1 MKFRIVAFLALCVV
15 TSAIA
20 ARGSQRSISTS
31 RQFIVYGPDARLRGA
46 LCDLAEATKRN
57 ALRVLQETDAWKT
70 PILVNAQLPQTTL
83 PGLPRTQLS
92 FSQTGF
98 GLKLQLDLSI
108 DADMNAPAIEREL
121 LRAVFLEMMYR
132 AAPETPAGTPIVEP
146 PDWLLE
152 GTLALSSERE
162 PAPIADAL
170 KTPLETGN
178 IVSLDQFL
186 RERPNLLDSPSRTL
200 YRAYCAALVSA
211 VIESPEGAR
220 RLARFVADLPHSSTD
235 IAADF
240 RAHFPSFGDTAEKTQ
255 KEWLLA
261 VSRFAAS
268 ERYRLLSADGTEE
281 ELARILH
288 VELREKDQPIGAYT
302 LEEFPRF
309 VHVSATSTALKQVRE
324 ELLILSGRANPLYRP
339 IISEYDKIILQ
350 LSHAKTKRLPAR
362 LAELRAM
369 REHLARRMSAIAD
382 YMNWFEATQ
391 ARGSSGQFRDYMKA
405 AELALEHVNQ
415 RHDRISVYLDALESQ
430 F

>member
-1 MKFRIVAFLALCVV
+1 MNFRTAALLALCV
-15 TSAIA
+15 AANAAA
-20 ARGSQRSISTS
+20 ARAPQRSISTS

-70 PILVNAQLPQTTL
+70 PIIVNAQLPQTSL
-83 PGLPRTQLS
+83 PEQPRTQLS

-98 GLKLQLDLSI
+98 GLKLQLDLSL
-108 DADMNAPAIEREL
+108 DADVNAPVIEREL
-121 LRAVFLEMMYR
+121 LRAVLLEMTYR
-132 AAPETPAGTPIVEP
+132 AAPDTPAGTPIVQP
-146 PDWLLE
+146 PDWLLD
-152 GTLALSSERE
+152 GTLALGSGRD
-162 PAPIADAL
+162 PASLAEAL
-170 KTPLETGN
+170 KTPLEMGN

-186 RERPNLLDSPSRTL
+186 SERPNLLDSPSRAL

-220 RLARFVADLPHSSTD
+220 RLARFIADLPHSPND
-235 IAADF
+235 AAADF

-261 VSRFAAS
+261 VSRLAAS
-268 ERYRLLSADGTEE
+268 ERYRLLSAEETEQ
-281 ELARILH
+281 ELARVLR
-288 VELREKDQPIGAYT
+288 VELREKHQPIGAYT

-309 VHVSATSTALKQVRE
+309 VHIGASAAALKQVRE

-339 IISEYDKIILQ
+339 IISEYDKIIVQ
-350 LSHAKTKRLPAR
+350 LSHEKTKRLPAR

-369 REHLARRMSAIAD
+369 REQLARRMSAISD

-391 ARGSSGQFRDYMKA
+391 SRASSGQFRDYMKA
-405 AELALEHVNQ
+405 AELAAERASH
-415 RHDRISVYLDALESQ
+415 RHDRISVYLDAVESE